1 MGIRKHTPRTCM
13 SKNISFLTTRFKE
26 SQVSGLAKLGFG
38 KSWNLPN
45 LNYESHAMRVTCII
59 MRIILYTTYNIL
71 HIAHNVLHIIR
82 SYAMRPWNH
91 GLDIRT
97 SQNEGST
104 HVTATRE
111 PSLANTESFSYIHT
125 YFIFRSF
132 IY

>member
-1 MGIRKHTPRTCM
+1 M

-71 HIAHNVLHIIR
+71 QIAHNILHIAHNIFHIIQTY
-82 SYAMRPWNH
+82 SMRPLNY
-91 GLDIRT
+91 GVDIKT

-104 HVTATRE
+104 YRTSTRE
-111 PSLANTESFSYIHT
+111 LSLET
-125 YFIFRSF
+125 
-132 IY
+132 